1 VAPPNVIHTV
11 PFVARGLGL
20 FAKHCIDANIVQFEG
35 GLSQTALTAVA
46 KGSAIGPL
54 NEIAIGAGLPGHQVW
69 QMAPHLPQFYEVGP
83 DIKTA
88 ADLKGKKLSAA
99 GGGVGSFNWLM
110 GRAVLQTANLTVNDA
125 QFINAATAG
134 RLPGLVA
141 GQVDG
146 VALHPEDVY
155 LAEKQKPS
163 VHTLV
168 RLDELLPNYA
178 FNSYG
183 ASNDFI
189 AKDPA
194 LIRDTVA
201 GLIEGAR
208 AIYQQKDKAIPIIM
222 QATEKPQD
230 AVEYAYQQETKNCNW
245 AVNTGFEQART
256 EWTANWAVDNGDVQ
270 ASKKPSFEQ
279 VVDTKIASEGLA
291 AAGGPTT
298 IGNCKA

>member
-1 VAPPNVIHTV
+1 
-11 PFVARGLGL
+11 
-20 FAKHCIDANIVQFEG
+20 
-35 GLSQTALTAVA
+35 
-46 KGSAIGPL
+46 
-54 NEIAIGAGLPGHQVW
+54 
-69 QMAPHLPQFYEVGP
+69 
-83 DIKTA
+83 
-88 ADLKGKKLSAA
+88 
-99 GGGVGSFNWLM
+99 
-110 GRAVLQTANLTVNDA
+110 VLQTANLTVNDA

-270 ASKKPSFEQ
+270 ATKKPSFDQ
-279 VVDTKIASEGLA
+279 VVDTKVANEGLA